1 MATDTKIAFVT
12 GNQNKADY
20 LTRLLGVPIDHV
32 KLNLDEI
39 QSISR

>member
-1 MATDTKIAFVT
+1 MTTDTKITFVT